1 MTPIEPTGVAGAL
14 VALTTAVGGALYLR
28 RRISR
33 DGVEIAKD
41 RADRT
46 EVESLAAEVQRLRR
60 KTTEDAGAIAGLKA
74 ENLYFSRE
82 LMRTI
87 HLAEKYARGLKPE
100 VRAVIETDFAGLDN
114 AKGGAV

>member
-1 MTPIEPTGVAGAL
+1 MIEPTGIAGAI
-14 VALTTAVGGALYLR
+14 VALTVAVGGVMHMR

-41 RADRT
+41 RVAQT
-46 EVESLAAEVQRLRR
+46 EVENLAAEVQRLRL

-87 HLAEKYARGLKPE
+87 HLAEKYARGCKPE
-100 VRAVIETDFAGLDN
+100 VRAFIETDFAGLDE
-114 AKGGAV
+114 AKGDKG